1 MANVTVTGQI
11 GLPNG
16 SSFVGTVVF
25 TPVKSPLFHDVV
37 CVFTQTIEVTTDS
50 DGQFSQEFEPGHY
63 DIDCV
68 VGGRV
73 PQNPIRRFRVVVPWV
88 SSAEER
94 TFSSLRRISGVAEAE
109 DFADNGVST
118 GGSADT
124 ATTTVFGTVKLDQT
138 DATAVVMTKKTFT
151 GSDAK
156 KWLFRPVA
164 GRLFGYD
171 PVTGYYFEVEI
182 RSDQG
187 VPGFGIIQS
196 QIAFADLPA
205 A

>member
-16 SSFVGTVVF
+16 GAFVGTVTF
-25 TPVKSPLFHDVV
+25 TPVKTPTFHDTV
-37 CVFTQTIEVTTDS
+37 CVFTQAIDVVTDS

-88 SSAEER
+88 ATAEER
-94 TFSSLRRISGVAEAE
+94 TFASLRRISGVAEAE

-118 GGSADT
+118 GGSVDT
-124 ATTTVFGTVKLDQT
+124 ATTTAFGTVKLDQS
-138 DATAVVMTKKTFT
+138 DASAVVLTKKTIT
-151 GSDAK
+151 GADTK

-171 PVTGYYFEVEI
+171 SVTGKYFEVEI

-187 VPGFGIIQS
+187 YPGFGVINT

>member
-16 SSFVGTVVF
+16 SAHVGTITF
-25 TPVKSPLFHDVV
+25 TPVKTPTFHDAV
-37 CVFTQTIEVTTDS
+37 CVFTQAIDVTTS
-50 DGQFSQEFEPGHY
+50 NTGEFSQEFEPGDY
-63 DIDCV
+63 DVDCV

-73 PQNPIRRFRVVVPWV
+73 PQNPIRRFRVRVPWV
-88 SSAEER
+88 ATADER
-94 TFSSLRRISGVAEAE
+94 TFSSLRRISGISEAE
-109 DFADNGVST
+109 DFADNGTST
-118 GGSADT
+118 GGSVDT
-124 ATTTVFGTVKLDQT
+124 ATTTVFGTVKLDQS
-138 DATAVVMTKKTFT
+138 DASAVVLTKKTIT
-151 GSDAK
+151 GADTK

-171 PVTGYYFEVEI
+171 AVTGFYFEIEV

-187 VPGFGIIQS
+187 VPNFGIITS
-196 QIAFADLPA
+196 PIAFADLPA